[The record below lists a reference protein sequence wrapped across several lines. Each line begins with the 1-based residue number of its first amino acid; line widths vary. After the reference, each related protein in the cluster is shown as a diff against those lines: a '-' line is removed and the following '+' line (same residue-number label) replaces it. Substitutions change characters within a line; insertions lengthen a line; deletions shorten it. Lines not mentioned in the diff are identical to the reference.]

1 VSLRNVSVWY
11 AVLGMLA
18 ASAALLVGLD
28 VCRAA
33 RRGPRWKRRLL
44 SAGLAVL
51 VALGIASCDR
61 KPDSGVIMCY
71 MPMPAPA
78 VMSLS
83 RLEAQLTVLDKLTA
97 EERLDRAVVE
107 KVLAS
112 IEGDL
117 KTLSDPDE
125 LAGLPESERV
135 RARAMVAGAR
145 EKVKAVRARL
155 EEPKKAGSGD
165 MSEEGQ

>member
-83 RLEAQLTVLDKLTA
+83 RLEAQLTVLDK
-97 EERLDRAVVE
+97 
-107 KVLAS
+107 VLAS